1 MTNRTEFETIFG
13 KIPSEAD
20 SYKVVADGFSASGK
34 KLVKS
39 DRVYA
44 YEHAFMQQCSQ
55 YANRLLLGRF
65 RLIVTIYDDT
75 ENGSTANALRIV
87 LNCLQSV
94 KAVADQNKCTELV
107 ARKIVDVRH
116 PRVEFALQEVTEPME
131 IAAFSDFLNRESVSK
146 TKGGKL

>member
-20 SYKVVADGFSASGK
+20 SYKVVADGYSANGK

-39 DRVYA
+39 DRALA

-75 ENGSTANALRIV
+75 E
-87 LNCLQSV
+87 
-94 KAVADQNKCTELV
+94 KAVPPTLFVLSLV
-107 ARKIVDVRH
+107 ACNQLRPWQTKTNVRK
-116 PRVEFALQEVTEPME
+116 
-131 IAAFSDFLNRESVSK
+131 
-146 TKGGKL
+146 